1 MSIDFDKTLRP
12 SKHFRNTWMRAWDW
26 DIYEL
31 RKTLKEAYEIDK
43 VGKQKYEI
51 YTRHGAGGKSR
62 KLIIVD
68 YPDEIFIIT
77 GTEGK

>member
-1 MSIDFDKTLRP
+1 MKENKFKY
-12 SKHFRNTWMRAWDW
+12 W

-31 RKTLKEAYEIDK
+31 RKALKEAYEIDK